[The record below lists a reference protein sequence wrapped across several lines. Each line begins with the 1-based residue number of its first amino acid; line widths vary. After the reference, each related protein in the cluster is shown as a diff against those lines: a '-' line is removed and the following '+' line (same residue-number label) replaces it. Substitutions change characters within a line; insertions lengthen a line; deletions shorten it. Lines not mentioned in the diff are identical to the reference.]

1 MVTIITSGHTFLD
14 MDSFACIFAY
24 QELLSLQGEEVIAFS
39 SGVANASVPKK
50 YKEKCKYKN
59 DIEVVNNIKEKS
71 FVLVD
76 ISDYNHFDS
85 CVELNQVSKI
95 FDHHPGFESF
105 WQEKLGSN
113 AIIEPIGAAAT
124 LIFREFKKNNLLD
137 KISPLSAELLSVAI
151 LSNSLN
157 FQAKI
162 TKDEDKEVYEELKKY
177 FNFTENFESDYF
189 ESVQQNIE
197 NDLENSLKNDSKII
211 ENKLFIAQLEI
222 WNANNLLKNKLEK
235 IKEFLDKKEQELCF
249 LNLIELGE
257 KRNTML
263 FKNKKTLEYI
273 KRFFPEFDY
282 DLENNI
288 AVTPHVMLHK
298 EILTRIFEKNNNKV

>member
-95 FDHHPGFESF
+95 FDHHPGFENF

-137 KISPLSAELLSVAI
+137 RISPLSAELLAVAI
-151 LSNSLN
+151 LSNTLY

-162 TKDEDKEVYEELKKY
+162 RTDEDRDAYEELKKH
-177 FNFTENFESDYF
+177 FDLANNFESDYF

-197 NDLENSLKNDSKII
+197 NDLENSLENDSKII
-211 ENKLFIAQLEI
+211 EDKLYIAQLEI
-222 WNANNLLKNKLEK
+222 WDAKQLLESKKSEIKKYLKRKKQK
-235 IKEFLDKKEQELCF
+235 IVF
-249 LNLIELGE
+249 LNTIELGA
-257 KRNTML
+257 KRNTII
-263 FKNKKTLEYI
+263 FKDEKSLKYI
-273 KRFFPEFDY
+273 QNFFPEFDY
-282 DLENNI
+282 DLESNI
-288 AVTPHVMLHK
+288 AVTPHLMLRK